1 MRHKT
6 VKAWA
11 EIDAGTS
18 LTMTTNKP
26 AGIHYAWVV
35 LAVTFACLF
44 VASALR
50 SVPGIIML
58 SLEHEFHWSRETIS
72 GAVSVNLLLFGLAG
86 PFLGRLMDLYGTK
99 VITVI
104 MVTLVTLGA
113 GGSIFMQEPWQ
124 LYVFWGVIIG
134 AGSGGTSIVMGSAVV
149 NRWFQQ
155 RRGLALGILGA
166 AFSSGQ
172 LIFTPVIM
180 SLNIHLGWRV
190 ATLFIV
196 LLLGLVVLPLIIKF
210 MANDPSVKGMQP
222 YGANGLVV
230 PVIAPDPNP
239 MRLAMASPQFWLL
252 AFSFGIC
259 GFTTSGLLQ
268 THLISHGIEH
278 GFQEMTMAISL
289 GLMGATD
296 IIGTILSGWLCDR
309 FGKRW
314 PLAIYYTLRGV
325 SLMLLPYVE
334 STGQL
339 MAFSVVYGL
348 NWLSTVPATSAL
360 TADLFGKQNVGVVF
374 GWICFAHQ
382 VGAALASYG
391 AGYLHHL
398 VGNYT
403 MAFMTSGL
411 FALVA
416 TGLVVNIRAGGVL
429 QQTQSKIE

>member
-1 MRHKT
+1 MAKIKG
-6 VKAWA
+6 V
-11 EIDAGTS
+11 
-18 LTMTTNKP
+18 
-26 AGIHYAWVV
+26 GIHYAWVV

-44 VASALR
+44 VSSALR
-50 SVPGIIML
+50 SVPGIIMR
-58 SLEHEFHWSRETIS
+58 SLENEFHWSSAAIS

-86 PFLGRLMDLYGTK
+86 PFLGRLMDLYGVK
-99 VITVI
+99 AITL
-104 MVTLVTLGA
+104 MMTTLVTLGA
-113 GGSIFMQEPWQ
+113 GVSVFIQEPWQ
-124 LYVFWGVIIG
+124 LYLCWGVMVG

-149 NRWFQQ
+149 NRWFLQ

-180 SLNIHLGWRV
+180 HLNIHLGWR
-190 ATLFIV
+190 AGTLFIV
-196 LLLGLVVLPLIIKF
+196 LLLGLMVLPLMMRF
-210 MANDPSVKGMQP
+210 MADDPGVKGMQA

-230 PVIAPDPNP
+230 PVMPPDPQP

-259 GFTTSGLLQ
+259 GFTTSGLFQ
-268 THLISHGIEH
+268 THLITHGVEH
-278 GFQEMTMAISL
+278 GFMEMTMAVSL

-296 IIGTILSGWLCDR
+296 IAGTIFSGWLCDR

-314 PLAIYYTLRGV
+314 PLAVYYTLRGV

-339 MAFSVVYGL
+339 MVFSVVYGL

-382 VGAALASYG
+382 LGAALACYG
-391 AGYLHHL
+391 AGYLHGL
-398 VGNYT
+398 LGNYT
-403 MAFMTSGL
+403 LAFMTSGF

-416 TGLVVNIRAGGVL
+416 TGLVMNIQVKR
-429 QQTQSKIE
+429 

>member
-1 MRHKT
+1 
-6 VKAWA
+6 
-11 EIDAGTS
+11 
-18 LTMTTNKP
+18 MTTLKP
-26 AGIHYAWVV
+26 ASIHYAWIV
-35 LAVTFACLF
+35 LSVTFICLF

-58 SLEHEFHWSRETIS
+58 SLEQEFHWSRETIS
-72 GAVSVNLLLFGLAG
+72 GAVSINLLLFGLAG
-86 PFLGRLMDLYGTK
+86 PFLDRLMDLYGTK
-99 VITVI
+99 TITLI
-104 MVTLVTLGA
+104 MLTLITLGA
-113 GGSIFMQEPWQ
+113 GGSYFMQESWQ
-124 LYVFWGVIIG
+124 LYLFWGVIVG
-134 AGSGGTSIVMGSAVV
+134 AGSGGTSIVMGSSVV
-149 NRWFQQ
+149 NRWFQH

-180 SLNIHLGWRV
+180 SLNLQLGWRA

-196 LLLGLVVLPLIIKF
+196 LLLGLIVLPLMMKF
-210 MANDPSVKGMQP
+210 MVDEPSKKGLRA
-222 YGANGLVV
+222 YGANGFSTSTIL
-230 PVIAPDPNP
+230 PDPHP
-239 MRLAMASPQFWLL
+239 MRLAMRSQQFWLL

-259 GFTTSGLLQ
+259 GFTTSGLFQ
-268 THLISHGIEH
+268 THLITHGIEH
-278 GFQEMTMAISL
+278 GFPEMTMATSL

-296 IIGTILSGWLCDR
+296 IAGTVFSGWLCDR

-325 SLMLLPYVE
+325 SLMLLPSIE

-339 MAFSVVYGL
+339 MVFSAVYGL

-360 TADLFGKQNVGVVF
+360 TADLFGKQNVGIIF

-391 AGYLHHL
+391 AGYLHSL

-403 MAFMTSGL
+403 LAFVTSGF

-416 TGLVVNIRAGGVL
+416 TGLVINIR
-429 QQTQSKIE
+429 E

>member
-1 MRHKT
+1 MRLIMTSLQAKSY
-6 VKAWA
+6 AN
-11 EIDAGTS
+11 IS
-18 LTMTTNKP
+18 LTMETIKRP
-26 AGIHYAWVV
+26 GIHYAWTI
-35 LAVTFACLF
+35 LAITFACLF

-58 SLEHEFHWSRETIS
+58 SLEHEFNWNRETIS

-99 VITVI
+99 AITLI
-104 MVTLVTLGA
+104 MITLVTLGA
-113 GGSIFMQEPWQ
+113 GGSIFMKEPWQ
-124 LYVFWGVIIG
+124 LYLCWGVIIG

-172 LIFTPVIM
+172 LIFTPLIM
-180 SLNIHLGWRV
+180 NMNIHLGWRA
-190 ATLFIV
+190 ATLFLA
-196 LLLGLVVLPLIIKF
+196 LLLGLLVLPLVMIF
-210 MANDPSVKGMQP
+210 MADDPVLKGIQP
-222 YGANGLVV
+222 YGASDVAV
-230 PVIAPDPNP
+230 SVTPPDPKP
-239 MRLAMASPQFWLL
+239 MRSAMVSTQFWLL

-278 GFQEMTMAISL
+278 GFPEMTMGVSL
-289 GLMGATD
+289 GIMGATD
-296 IIGTILSGWLCDR
+296 MIGTVLSGWLCDR

-339 MAFSVVYGL
+339 MAFSFVYGL

-398 VGNYT
+398 AGNYT
-403 MAFMTSGL
+403 IAFMTSGL

-416 TGLVVNIRAGGVL
+416 TGLVVNIRD
-429 QQTQSKIE
+429 

>member
-1 MRHKT
+1 
-6 VKAWA
+6 
-11 EIDAGTS
+11 
-18 LTMTTNKP
+18 MTTINR
-26 AGIHYAWVV
+26 AGVHYAWTI

-72 GAVSVNLLLFGLAG
+72 GAVSINLLLFGLAG
-86 PFLGRLMDLYGTK
+86 PFSGRLMDLYGTK
-99 VITVI
+99 AITLI
-104 MVTLVTLGA
+104 MITLVTLGA

-124 LYVFWGVIIG
+124 LYLCWGVVIG

-172 LIFTPVIM
+172 LIFTPLIM
-180 SLNIHLGWRV
+180 NLNIHMGWRA
-190 ATLFIV
+190 ATLFLT
-196 LLLGLVVLPLIIKF
+196 LLLGLVVLPLVMIF
-210 MANDPSVKGMQP
+210 MADDPVLKGIQP
-222 YGANGLVV
+222 YGASDVAV
-230 PVIAPDPNP
+230 SVTPPDPKP
-239 MRLAMASPQFWLL
+239 MRLAMVNSQFWLL

-278 GFQEMTMAISL
+278 GFPEMTMGVSL
-289 GLMGATD
+289 GIMGATD
-296 IIGTILSGWLCDR
+296 MIGTVLSGWLCDR

-382 VGAALASYG
+382 VGASLASYG

-398 VGNYT
+398 AGNYT

-416 TGLVVNIRAGGVL
+416 TGLVVNIRD
-429 QQTQSKIE
+429 

>member
-99 VITVI
+99 AITLI
-104 MVTLVTLGA
+104 MITLVTLGA
-113 GGSIFMQEPWQ
+113 GGSIFMKEPWQ
-124 LYVFWGVIIG
+124 LYLCWGVIIG

-172 LIFTPVIM
+172 LIFTPLIM
-180 SLNIHLGWRV
+180 HLNIDLGWRA
-190 ATLFIV
+190 ATLFITV
-196 LLLGLVVLPLIIKF
+196 LLGLIVLPLIMIF
-210 MANDPSVKGMQP
+210 MADDPVLKGMQP
-222 YGANGLVV
+222 YGASDVAV
-230 PVIAPDPNP
+230 SVIPPDPKP
-239 MRLAMASPQFWLL
+239 MRSAMASSQFWLL

-278 GFQEMTMAISL
+278 GFPEMTMGVSL
-289 GLMGATD
+289 GIMGATD
-296 IIGTILSGWLCDR
+296 MIGTVLSGWLCDR

-398 VGNYT
+398 AGNYT
-403 MAFMTSGL
+403 IAFMTSGL

-416 TGLVVNIRAGGVL
+416 TGLVVNIRD
-429 QQTQSKIE
+429 

>member
-1 MRHKT
+1 MATIKH
-6 VKAWA
+6 
-11 EIDAGTS
+11 G
-18 LTMTTNKP
+18 
-26 AGIHYAWVV
+26 GIHYAWVI

-44 VASALR
+44 VTSALR

-58 SLEHEFHWSRETIS
+58 SLEHEFNWSRETIS

-86 PFLGRLMDLYGTK
+86 PFLCRLMDVYGAK
-99 VITVI
+99 AITLI
-104 MVTLVTLGA
+104 MGALVTLGA
-113 GGSIFMQEPWQ
+113 AGSIFIQESWQ
-124 LYVFWGVIIG
+124 LYLFWGVIIG

-149 NRWFQQ
+149 NRWFLQ

-172 LIFTPVIM
+172 LIFTPVLM
-180 SLNIHLGWRV
+180 NLNIDLGWRA
-190 ATLFIV
+190 ATLFIALV
-196 LLLGLVVLPLIIKF
+196 LGLVVLPLFMMF
-210 MANDPSVKGMQP
+210 MADDPGLKGMQP
-222 YGANGLVV
+222 YGATELAAVAI
-230 PVIAPDPNP
+230 PPDPNP
-239 MRLAMASPQFWLL
+239 MRLVMASLQFWLL

-259 GFTTSGLLQ
+259 GFTTSGLFQ

-278 GFQEMTMAISL
+278 GFPEMTMAVSL

-296 IIGTILSGWLCDR
+296 IAGTVFSGWLCDR
-309 FGKRW
+309 FGKRG
-314 PLAIYYTLRGV
+314 PLAVYYALRGF

-382 VGAALASYG
+382 IGAALACYG
-391 AGYLHHL
+391 AGYLHGL
-398 VGNYT
+398 FGDYT
-403 MAFMTSGL
+403 LAFMTSGL

-416 TGLVVNIRAGGVL
+416 TGLVVNIRETGAL
-429 QQTQSKIE
+429 KY

>member
-1 MRHKT
+1 MAIIKQ
-6 VKAWA
+6 
-11 EIDAGTS
+11 
-18 LTMTTNKP
+18 P
-26 AGIHYAWVV
+26 GIHYAWII

-58 SLEHEFHWSRETIS
+58 SLEHEFNWSRETIS

-99 VITVI
+99 AITLLMI
-104 MVTLVTLGA
+104 SLVTLGA
-113 GGSIFMQEPWQ
+113 IGSISMKEPWQ
-124 LYVFWGVIIG
+124 LYLFWGLIIG
-134 AGSGGTSIVMGSAVV
+134 AGSGGTSIVMGSTVV
-149 NRWFQQ
+149 NRWFHK

-172 LIFTPVIM
+172 LIFTPILM
-180 SLNIHLGWRV
+180 SLNIHLGWRA

-196 LLLGLVVLPLIIKF
+196 LLLGLVVLPLIMKF
-210 MANDPSVKGMQP
+210 MVDNPGLKGTQP
-222 YGANGLVV
+222 YGAIKVTASL
-230 PVIAPDPNP
+230 IQPDRNP
-239 MRLAMASPQFWLL
+239 MRMAMANPQFWLL

-268 THLISHGIEH
+268 THLIPHGIEH
-278 GFQEMTMAISL
+278 GFPAMTMAACF

-296 IIGTILSGWLCDR
+296 MIGTILSGWICDR
-309 FGKRW
+309 FGKRG
-314 PLAIYYTLRGV
+314 PLAIYYALRGV

-391 AGYLHHL
+391 AGYLHNL
-398 VGNYT
+398 AGNYT
-403 MAFMTSGL
+403 LAFMTSGL

-416 TGLVVNIRAGGVL
+416 TGLVVNIRR
-429 QQTQSKIE
+429 

>member
-1 MRHKT
+1 
-6 VKAWA
+6 
-11 EIDAGTS
+11 
-18 LTMTTNKP
+18 
-26 AGIHYAWVV
+26 
-35 LAVTFACLF
+35 
-44 VASALR
+44 
-50 SVPGIIML
+50 ML

-99 VITVI
+99 TITVI
-104 MVTLVTLGA
+104 MIVLVTLGA

-172 LIFTPVIM
+172 LIFTPLIM
-180 SLNIHLGWRV
+180 HLNIDTGWRA
-190 ATLFIV
+190 ATLFITV
-196 LLLGLVVLPLIIKF
+196 LLGLIVLPLVMIF
-210 MANDPSVKGMQP
+210 MADDPVLIGIQP
-222 YGANGLVV
+222 YGASDVV
-230 PVIAPDPNP
+230 VSKMPPDPKP
-239 MRLAMASPQFWLL
+239 MRSAMATTQFWLL

-278 GFQEMTMAISL
+278 GFPEMTMGVSL
-289 GLMGATD
+289 GIMGATD
-296 IIGTILSGWLCDR
+296 IIGTVLSGWLCDR

-339 MAFSVVYGL
+339 MAFSFVYGL

-391 AGYLHHL
+391 AGYLHQL
-398 VGNYT
+398 AGNYT
-403 MAFMTSGL
+403 IAFMISGL

-416 TGLVVNIRAGGVL
+416 TGLVIKIRD
-429 QQTQSKIE
+429 

>member
-1 MRHKT
+1 MANTKR
-6 VKAWA
+6 A
-11 EIDAGTS
+11 D
-18 LTMTTNKP
+18 
-26 AGIHYAWVV
+26 IHYAWII

-50 SVPGIIML
+50 SIPGIIML
-58 SLEHEFHWSRETIS
+58 SLEHEFRWSREMIS
-72 GAVSVNLLLFGLAG
+72 GAVSINLLLFGLAG

-99 VITVI
+99 AITLI
-104 MVTLVTLGA
+104 MITLVTLGA
-113 GGSIFMQEPWQ
+113 GGSIFMLEPWQ
-124 LYVFWGVIIG
+124 LYLCWGVVIG
-134 AGSGGTSIVMGSAVV
+134 AGSGGISIVMGSAVV

-180 SLNIHLGWRV
+180 NLNIHMGWRA
-190 ATLFIV
+190 ATLLV
-196 LLLGLVVLPLIIKF
+196 TLLLGLVVLPLVMIL
-210 MANDPSVKGMQP
+210 MADDPLVKGIQP
-222 YGANGLVV
+222 YGASDVAV
-230 PVIAPDPNP
+230 SVTPPDPQP
-239 MRLAMASPQFWLL
+239 MRSAMANPQFWLL

-268 THLISHGIEH
+268 THLIAHGIEH
-278 GFQEMTMAISL
+278 GFPEMTMGVSL
-289 GLMGATD
+289 GIMGATD
-296 IIGTILSGWLCDR
+296 MIGTVLSGWLCDR
-309 FGKRW
+309 FGKRR

-325 SLMLLPYVE
+325 SLLLLPYVE

-339 MAFSVVYGL
+339 MAFSVLYGL

-360 TADLFGKQNVGVVF
+360 TADLFGKQNIGVVF

-403 MAFMTSGL
+403 LAFIISGL

-416 TGLVVNIRAGGVL
+416 VGLVVNIRDLGRNTSL
-429 QQTQSKIE
+429 KTNI

>member
-1 MRHKT
+1 MTLIIPGKIIS
-6 VKAWA
+6 K
-11 EIDAGTS
+11 TS
-18 LTMTTNKP
+18 LTMETIKRP
-26 AGIHYAWVV
+26 GIHYAWII

-58 SLEHEFHWSRETIS
+58 SLEHEFNWSRETIS
-72 GAVSVNLLLFGLAG
+72 GAVSINLLLFGLAG

-99 VITVI
+99 AISLI
-104 MVTLVTLGA
+104 MILLVTVGA
-113 GGSIFMQEPWQ
+113 IGSIFMRAPWQ
-124 LYVFWGVIIG
+124 LYLFWGVIIG

-180 SLNIHLGWRV
+180 NLNMHLGWRT
-190 ATLFIV
+190 ATLFIA
-196 LLLGLVVLPLIIKF
+196 LLLGLIVLPLVAKF
-210 MANDPSVKGMQP
+210 MADAPVLKGLQP
-222 YGANGLVV
+222 YGATDDAELVI
-230 PVIAPDPNP
+230 PPDSNP
-239 MRLAMASPQFWLL
+239 MRLAMASSQFWLL
-252 AFSFGIC
+252 AFSFGFC

-268 THLISHGIEH
+268 THLIPHGIEH
-278 GFQEMTMAISL
+278 GFTEMTMAVSL

-314 PLAIYYTLRGV
+314 PLAVYYTLRGV
-325 SLMLLPYVE
+325 TLMLLPYVE
-334 STGQL
+334 STEQL
-339 MAFSVVYGL
+339 MAFSVVFGL

-360 TADLFGKQNVGVVF
+360 TADLFGKQNIGVVF

-382 VGAALASYG
+382 VGAALACYG
-391 AGYLHHL
+391 ASYLHDL
-398 VGNYT
+398 AGNYT
-403 MAFMTSGL
+403 IAFVTSGL

-416 TGLVVNIRAGGVL
+416 TGLVVNIRN
-429 QQTQSKIE
+429 K

>member
-99 VITVI
+99 AITLI
-104 MVTLVTLGA
+104 MITLVTLGA
-113 GGSIFMQEPWQ
+113 GGSIFMKEPWQ
-124 LYVFWGVIIG
+124 LYLCWGVIIG

-172 LIFTPVIM
+172 LIFTPLIM
-180 SLNIHLGWRV
+180 HLNIDLGWRA
-190 ATLFIV
+190 ATLFITV
-196 LLLGLVVLPLIIKF
+196 LLGLIVLPLIMIF
-210 MANDPSVKGMQP
+210 MADDPVLKGIQP
-222 YGANGLVV
+222 YGASDVAV
-230 PVIAPDPNP
+230 SVTPPDPEP
-239 MRLAMASPQFWLL
+239 MCSAMATTQFWLL

-278 GFQEMTMAISL
+278 GFPEMTMGVSL
-289 GLMGATD
+289 GIMGATD
-296 IIGTILSGWLCDR
+296 MIGTVLSGWLCDR

-398 VGNYT
+398 AGNYT
-403 MAFMTSGL
+403 IAFMTSGL

-416 TGLVVNIRAGGVL
+416 TGLVVNIRD
-429 QQTQSKIE
+429 